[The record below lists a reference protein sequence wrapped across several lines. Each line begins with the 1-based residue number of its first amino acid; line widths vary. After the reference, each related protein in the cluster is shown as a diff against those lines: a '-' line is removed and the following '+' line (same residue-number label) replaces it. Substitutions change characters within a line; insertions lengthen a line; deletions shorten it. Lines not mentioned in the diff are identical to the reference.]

1 MRRAL
6 AAALALALALPALAA
21 GAEIRDVDLSGLPTV
36 KATFI
41 ADTASTVEPTVK
53 ENGRV
58 VSGLRA
64 TNLGRAKSVVLAID
78 RSQSMTGQP
87 LADAVAAAGAFVAAK
102 PPEDRIAVAT
112 FATQAVLLTGFSTA
126 TIDADSALRSIQVD
140 PVQGTTLYD
149 AVVLAANSLS
159 AEALPARVLIIV
171 TDGNETRSEASLN
184 EAILAAQNAGVAVYV
199 VGIESTKFNP
209 KPLHDLAGGT
219 GGKYYGAD
227 SSAALAGVYSSIAE
241 ELQRTW
247 QVEYSTRARAG
258 DELTIEVATLD
269 GKSAEQVVKV
279 PGQVPTVTRP
289 ERNPLLPEIFYDSE
303 WGSMLLAGVVGVLV
317 LLAAALAFAAPKGTW
332 VKNRLQPH
340 VVETRQA
347 AKREREGQRFALFAG
362 LFRATES
369 AFGNLRP
376 FRRVGRTLQRA
387 DLPLRAGEFVYI
399 MAGSALIVGM
409 LVAVLG
415 PPAPFILG
423 AMAGG
428 ALVPYGVVA
437 FKARKR
443 LQAFEDQLPDMLV
456 TMAASLKAGHSFRQ
470 GIQTVVDEG
479 VDPAAKEFRRV
490 LTETRLGRPMD
501 DALAEMADRVGSANF
516 EFVMSA
522 VTIQRQVG
530 GSLAGLFDMVADT
543 VRQRQ
548 QFRRKIK
555 GLTAMGRMSAY
566 TLIGLPFVVAGAIT
580 LINREYME
588 PLYSTST
595 GHKVIMIMVV
605 MMTVGSLILKK
616 IVSFKG

>member
-1 MRRAL
+1 VRRAL
-6 AAALALALALPALAA
+6 AAALALALALPAVAA
-21 GAEIRDVDLSGLPTV
+21 GAEIRDVDLSDLPTV

-41 ADTASTVEPTVK
+41 ADTASTAEPTVK

-58 VSGLRA
+58 VSGLQA

-87 LADAVAAAGAFVAAK
+87 LADAVTAAGAFVAAK

-112 FATQAVLLTGFSTA
+112 FATQPVLLTGFSTA

-140 PVQGTTLYD
+140 PAQGTTLYD
-149 AVVLAANSLS
+149 AVVLAASSLS

-209 KPLHDLAGGT
+209 KPLHDLAGAT
-219 GGKYYGAD
+219 GGRYYGAD
-227 SSAALAGVYSSIAE
+227 SSAALTGVYSSIAD

-247 QVEYSTRARAG
+247 QIEYSTRARAG

-269 GKSAEQVVKV
+269 GASAKDVVNV
-279 PGQVPTVTRP
+279 PGQLPTVPRP

-303 WGSMLLAGVVGVLV
+303 WGSLLLAGVVGVLV
-317 LLAAALAFAAPKGTW
+317 LLATALAFAAPKGTW

-340 VVETRQA
+340 VVQTRQA

-362 LFRATES
+362 LFRATEG

-399 MAGSALIVGM
+399 MAGAALIVGM

-415 PPAPFILG
+415 PPMLFIVA

-428 ALVPYGVVA
+428 ALVPYAVVA

-443 LQAFEDQLPDMLV
+443 LQAFEEQLPDMLV

-595 GHKVIMIMVV
+595 GHKVIMVMFV